1 MQQGEVLLII
11 MIPSQVRL
19 LVEIENSLPKFILK
33 RVQVYSHTE
42 FPNQSK
48 TLKQV
53 VCERDSIHRS
63 HAKAYIPKGTG
74 DWGRVNY
81 VAVTVMWASLRFGY
95 SHFQTMGIPLNPNLN
110 PNPNPKGN
118 MKTGCPFH
126 CNFATPTL

>member
-1 MQQGEVLLII
+1 

-42 FPNQSK
+42 FPNQRK

-63 HAKAYIPKGTG
+63 HMLWPNIPKGIG
-74 DWGRVNY
+74 DLERVNY
-81 VAVTVMWASLRFGY
+81 VAVTVIWVSLRFGHPH
-95 SHFQTMGIPLNPNLN
+95 SQTLVIWASPLTLTLTLTQIA
-110 PNPNPKGN
+110 N
-118 MKTGCPFH
+118 MKRECPYH